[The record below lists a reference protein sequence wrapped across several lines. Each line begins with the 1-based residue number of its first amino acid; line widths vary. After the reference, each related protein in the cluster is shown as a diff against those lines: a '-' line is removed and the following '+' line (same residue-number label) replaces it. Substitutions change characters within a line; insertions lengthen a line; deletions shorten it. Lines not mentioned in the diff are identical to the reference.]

1 MAAPLC
7 AYELQREANVA
18 RNQAVLAA
26 LGLGGDNSLKG
37 PKPPPKKPPPKPAD
51 EDTDASPKFVRRS
64 GRSTNAPPSY
74 AEGLSDA
81 FMCAEEKSLERRE
94 RQSNRPQRKR
104 LAPSYHSDEQANA
117 IMAREEANA
126 AKRRARQAEL
136 ERQAR
141 ARQQQAYMQQQS
153 ALVMRAPSAPVLP
166 SMSSMPTFTTVAP
179 VAAKKQWRVDQPVVK
194 CVRCG
199 GLYAQRKDGKV
210 RDHYCSPIVSVA
222 APVVA
227 HLPAM

>member
-1 MAAPLC
+1 MEEAPLSE
-7 AYELQREANVA
+7 YELQREANVA

-26 LGLGGDNSLKG
+26 LGLGGDNSLKP
-37 PKPPPKKPPPKPAD
+37 PKPPKKPTPKPNPDA
-51 EDTDASPKFVRRS
+51 ETDAEPKVVRRS

-81 FMCAEEKSLERRE
+81 FMCAEEKQLSRRERE
-94 RQSNRPQRKR
+94 RQSDRPQRKR
-104 LAPSYHSDEQANA
+104 QAPSYHSDEQGDA
-117 IMAREEANA
+117 ILARDEANA

-141 ARQQQAYMQQQS
+141 QQQT
-153 ALVMRAPSAPVLP
+153 ALIMRAPSATPVLP
-166 SMSSMPTFTTVAP
+166 SMASMPVMP
-179 VAAKKQWRVDQPVVK
+179 VVSPPAAVKKQWRVDQPVVK

-199 GLYAQRKDGKV
+199 GLWAQRKDGRV
-210 RDHYCSPIVSVA
+210 RDHYCSPLVSTT

-227 HLPAM
+227 HLPTM